1 MVAQIWHPDRVSRE
15 LRIVGEVSGDLVAP
29 LAHLTR
35 LDTLED
41 VLHRG
46 LEVLDVIV
54 QDEYTHDVVCR
65 TRDVFVIFDTT

>member
-1 MVAQIWHPDRVSRE
+1 MTCPE
-15 LRIVGEVSGDLVAP
+15 DLVAP
-29 LAHLTR
+29 LAYVIL
-35 LDTLED
+35 LDTLEE

-65 TRDVFVIFDTT
+65 TREVFVIFDTT